1 MQLLEAFTE
10 SARAALV
17 CRLGRAVQFASVLTL
32 VSVSID
38 IFNLGKIDPTYCCT
52 NALQLLLSH
61 KAHVA
66 PHSNG
71 NVQKLHLVDLAC
83 L

>member
-32 VSVSID
+32 VS
-38 IFNLGKIDPTYCCT
+38 
-52 NALQLLLSH
+52 LLLSH